1 MMMNDSSATNSQSEH
16 LHREAVSVESG
27 MENLPAAQVSG
38 TVPTVGAAS
47 TADAMSIPDV
57 TSIPGAGSSPSAE
70 AGDGL
75 ERERLFGIPYVVAD
89 LPAASEAF
97 VRLALHT
104 HGPRLIAHSDVH
116 VLTRMLHEEDYGRGM
131 QNFDAICPD
140 GMPLVWLLR
149 RKGRAA
155 SRLYGPDM
163 MEWMWK
169 EGRGVGLR
177 HFLLGGSEESIRL
190 LQQRLGERYP
200 GVQIAGHYCPPMP
213 PWPEGEDERILAALR
228 ESGAHCIW
236 VGLGCPRQER
246 WLYTHKSELPPG
258 LYFGVGAAF
267 NFHAGLVRQAPR
279 WVRRCGLEWL
289 FRLACEPR
297 RLFRR
302 YLVHNTRFLLDL
314 ITRRP

>member
-1 MMMNDSSATNSQSEH
+1 MNDSSATNSQSEH
-16 LHREAVSVESG
+16 LHREAASAESG

-169 EGRGVGLR
+169 AGRGVGLR

-302 YLVHNTRFLLDL
+302 YLVHHTRFLLDL

>member
-1 MMMNDSSATNSQSEH
+1 MTSNLA
-16 LHREAVSVESG
+16 EAVTG
-27 MENLPAAQVSG
+27 
-38 TVPTVGAAS
+38 
-47 TADAMSIPDV
+47 D
-57 TSIPGAGSSPSAE
+57 SAE
-70 AGDGL
+70 ATAKDPTAAKTMSPSGVKASDEAAAEAAGEGGDGL
-75 ERERLFGIPYVVAD
+75 AREPLFDIPYVVAD
-89 LPAASEAF
+89 LPTASEAF
-97 VRLALHT
+97 VRLAQQTQH
-104 HGPRLIAHSDVH
+104 PRLIAHSDVH
-116 VLTRMLHEEDYGRGM
+116 LLTRMLHEEDYGRGM
-131 QNFDAICPD
+131 RDFDAICPD

-149 RKGRAA
+149 RKGRSA

-169 EGRGVGLR
+169 EGRRVGLR
-177 HFLLGGSEESIRL
+177 HYLLGGSEESIRL

>member
-1 MMMNDSSATNSQSEH
+1 MNDSSATNSQSEH
-16 LHREAVSVESG
+16 LHREAASAESG

-169 EGRGVGLR
+169 AGRGVGLR

-279 WVRRCGLEWL
+279 WVRCCGLEWL